1 MRIANETENYPKPF
15 EEHGPIMSPSVLIF
29 VANKRGD
36 TAPIL
41 LFDLG
46 EKMRAVQ
53 LHLPLRLPKTRQK
66 NSDDRSEKQARVKAV
81 AEIGR
86 HARR

>member
-1 MRIANETENYPKPF
+1 
-15 EEHGPIMSPSVLIF
+15 MSPSVL
-29 VANKRGD
+29 VAVSNERGD
-36 TAPIL
+36 TAPIF

-53 LHLPLRLPKTRQK
+53 LHLPFGLPKAHQK
-66 NSDDRSEKQARVKAV
+66 NSHDRGKKKAGVKAV

-86 HARR
+86 HVRW